1 MRSREALSLLSF
13 RHPSIGP
20 LLGAF
25 AITALVSLGGC
36 ATPDPTITG
45 ASRAQVIEKFGPP
58 IAVYALPGGGERL
71 EYQVGPYQQQAQMVD
86 LGAEGRVIRV
96 NQVRTAENFG
106 RLKVGVD
113 TPETMMR
120 EFGQPWLIQRYAL
133 SKLTAYM
140 YPYRESNVWNLMMA
154 VHFDDN
160 GVLQRVE
167 SGPDPR
173 FIGGRN
179 QRD

>member
-1 MRSREALSLLSF
+1 MRTREAPSLLPS
-13 RHPSIGP
+13 RHPSIKT
-20 LLGAF
+20 LLAAF
-25 AITALVSLGGC
+25 AAVTLFALGGC
-36 ATPDPTITG
+36 ATPEQTLAG
-45 ASRAQVIEKFGPP
+45 SSRTQVIEKFGKPV
-58 IAVYALPGGGERL
+58 AVYALPGGGERL

-86 LGAEGRVIRV
+86 LGADGRVIRV

-120 EFGQPWLIQRYAL
+120 EFGQPWQIQRYAL

-140 YPYRESNVWNLMMA
+140 YPYKESYIWNLMMA

-173 FIGGRN
+173 FIGGRD
-179 QRD
+179 RHD